1 MQRPWL
7 KSYPPEVPAT
17 ITVADDANVPALI
30 DAACREFP
38 RHRALGNFGSFIDY
52 RRLARDSQAFATY
65 LQCVCGVR
73 RGTRVALMMPNMLA
87 YGVAMLGV
95 LRAGAVVVNI
105 NPLYTAREF
114 EAQFT
119 DSGAEVI
126 VVFEQALATVIASG
140 LRPNHV
146 IVSRLGDGMPVLKAW
161 LVDTLAARRATSPIA
176 SWPGS
181 LRFRDAVAI
190 GARMTFEPLALRAS
204 DLAFLQYTGGT
215 TGAAKGAML
224 SHGNVVANML
234 QVIAWFGSR
243 AERGRETVITAL
255 PLYHIYAL
263 TANCLATLA
272 QGGLVYLITN
282 PRDLDTFVRELKRQ
296 PFTTLTGVNTLFNAL
311 LDHPGFASVD
321 FSSLKLTNGG
331 GAAVQRAVAERW
343 AACTGCV
350 LTEGYGLTEAS
361 PVVAVNRLDSREFSG
376 GIGLPVPSTEV
387 RIVGE
392 QGHDLALGE
401 AGELWVRGPQVMQ
414 GYWMKPA
421 ETRAVLDED
430 GWLRT
435 GDIAVMAEDGS
446 LRLVDR
452 KKDLIIVSGFNVY
465 PNEIEE
471 VAAAH
476 PGVREVAVIGI
487 ADPRSGEAVRLV
499 VVRSDPALDEV
510 ALTEWCRAQLAA
522 YKAPRSVLFVEELPK
537 SNVGK
542 ILRREVRARYGAA

>member
-1 MQRPWL
+1 M
-7 KSYPPEVPAT
+7 
-17 ITVADDANVPALI
+17 
-30 DAACREFP
+30 
-38 RHRALGNFGSFIDY
+38 RHSSDQCLGGND
-52 RRLARDSQAFATY
+52 
-65 LQCVCGVR
+65 
-73 RGTRVALMMPNMLA
+73 
-87 YGVAMLGV
+87 
-95 LRAGAVVVNI
+95 
-105 NPLYTAREF
+105 
-114 EAQFT
+114 
-119 DSGAEVI
+119 
-126 VVFEQALATVIASG
+126 G
-140 LRPNHV
+140 LER
-146 IVSRLGDGMPVLKAW
+146 
-161 LVDTLAARRATSPIA
+161 
-176 SWPGS
+176 
-181 LRFRDAVAI
+181 
-190 GARMTFEPLALRAS
+190 
-204 DLAFLQYTGGT
+204 Q
-215 TGAAKGAML
+215 
-224 SHGNVVANML
+224 VVAQPLEINSCPK
-234 QVIAWFGSR
+234 FGNR
-243 AERGRETVITAL
+243 KKWRKG
-255 PLYHIYAL
+255 
-263 TANCLATLA
+263 
-272 QGGLVYLITN
+272 
-282 PRDLDTFVRELKRQ
+282 
-296 PFTTLTGVNTLFNAL
+296 
-311 LDHPGFASVD
+311 
-321 FSSLKLTNGG
+321 
-331 GAAVQRAVAERW
+331 AERW
-343 AACTGCV
+343 VACTGCV

-361 PVVAVNRLDSREFSG
+361 PVVAVNRLDSSEFSG